1 MDNVFGSYL
10 FQYNFEYKGEKSY
23 YIISRDARDFVA
35 MRNSSPEIDVNLFPQ
50 VIAFGKMND
59 KVVPCGIENDELYN
73 AILQKI
79 KSYLEAIGSE
89 WGSHYSITV

>member
-10 FQYNFEYKGEKSY
+10 FQYDFEYKGVKSY

-35 MRNSSPEIDVNLFPQ
+35 MRNGNPEIDINLFPV

-59 KVVPCGIENDELYN
+59 KIVPCGIENDELYN
-73 AILQKI
+73 AILHEIQFH
-79 KSYLEAIGSE
+79 LEMTGSKWE
-89 WGSHYSITV
+89 SHYSLTV